1 MRKRVV
7 RAVCARVVLC
17 AREASVACNSV
28 AKLVGSRMDARH
40 RLMLPVTACVCEHGK
55 LSTRGKRKSIGQA
68 YL

>member
-1 MRKRVV
+1 
-7 RAVCARVVLC
+7 
-17 AREASVACNSV
+17 
-28 AKLVGSRMDARH
+28 MDARH